1 MATILNTTTP
11 LPAGP
16 VGAAPAARRRV
27 KPGVVLAPAVLFV
40 VLMTLWTVVASR
52 NASLLPTPVEVWR
65 DGFTNPEVR
74 GRLGGALWQTVK
86 ESVAGLLIA
95 AVLGIT
101 LAALMDR
108 AKWFERA
115 LFPWAVALQTVPI
128 LALVPLIKA
137 RYGVGFT
144 PRAIVC
150 VVIAIFPIMTN
161 TLFGLK
167 STDENHHDLFTLHRA
182 SRTRRLFRLQFPGA
196 LPSIFT
202 GLRISAGLSV
212 VGAIIGE
219 YFFRSGETG
228 IGHLIETYRA
238 GRHDYDDAALFA
250 TVATACLLGI
260 AVFVVFGYLSN
271 RATRDWYEPAAAN
284 E

>member
-1 MATILNTTTP
+1 MLDAT
-11 LPAGP
+11 
-16 VGAAPAARRRV
+16 VAAPAAAGPRRTARASRV
-27 KPGVVLAPAVLFV
+27 SAIAAPAALLVVLVA
-40 VLMTLWTVVASR
+40 LWTVVASR
-52 NASLLPTPVEVWR
+52 NRSLLPEPGEVWT

-74 GRLGGALWQTVK
+74 RRLLSATLQTAK
-86 ESVAGLLIA
+86 EAFAGLAIA
-95 AVLGIT
+95 AVLGIVV
-101 LAALMDR
+101 AALMDR
-108 AKWFERA
+108 ARWIERA
-115 LFPWAVALQTVPI
+115 VFPWAVALQTIPI

-150 VVIAIFPIMTN
+150 VIIAVFPIITN

-196 LPSIFT
+196 LPAIFT

-219 YFFRSGETG
+219 YFFRSGDTG

-238 GRHDYDDAALFA
+238 GRHAYDDAALFA
-250 TVATACLLGI
+250 TVITACLLGVL
-260 AVFVVFGYLSN
+260 VFVVFTFAAN
-271 RATRDWYEPAAAN
+271 AATKNWYEPAATS

>member
-1 MATILNTTTP
+1 MDTMVETVSAP
-11 LPAGP
+11 ADVQPAGHRGSSVR
-16 VGAAPAARRRV
+16 VGVIAAPVA
-27 KPGVVLAPAVLFV
+27 LFV
-40 VLMTLWTVVASR
+40 VLMALWPFVASR
-52 NASLLPTPVEVWR
+52 NASLLPTPGEVWS

-74 GRLGGALWQTVK
+74 GRLASALWQTVK
-86 ESVAGLLIA
+86 ESFAGLAIA
-95 AVLGIT
+95 ALLGIA

-108 AKWFERA
+108 AQWVERA

-150 VVIAIFPIMTN
+150 VLIAIFPIMTN

-167 STDENHHDLFTLHRA
+167 STDSDHHDLFTLHRA
-182 SRTRRLFRLQFPGA
+182 GRTRRLFRLQFPGA

-250 TVATACLLGI
+250 TVTTACLLGI
-260 AVFVVFGYLSN
+260 VVFGVFGYASN
-271 RATRDWYEPAAAN
+271 VATRSWYEPASTP

>member
-1 MATILNTTTP
+1 MNTSPP
-11 LPAGP
+11 L
-16 VGAAPAARRRV
+16 AASPSAPGGGRRRV
-27 KPGVVLAPAVLFV
+27 RLDVVAAPAVLFV
-40 VLMTLWTVVASR
+40 VLMTVWTLVASR
-52 NASLLPTPVEVWR
+52 NSSLLPTPAEVWS

-86 ESVAGLLIA
+86 ESVAGLFIA
-95 AVLGIT
+95 AVLGIA

-115 LFPWAVALQTVPI
+115 LFPWAVALQTIPI

-260 AVFVVFGYLSN
+260 VVFVVFGYLSN
-271 RATRDWYEPAAAN
+271 AATKDWYEPSATA